1 MDKYR
6 LIELLD
12 NCTELFHKTSALYQK
27 TVNDPKNPSPI
38 VSVSLSE
45 IYTLSEKVKLFLAM
59 NEELAHYEITSLFD
73 FWNDVYFELKEVI
86 EQRDRNTSWLYSK
99 FENYK
104 GQHEI
109 VERMLRDQIQQLN

>member
-6 LIELLD
+6 LIEFLN
-12 NCTELFHKTSALYQK
+12 NCTELFHKTNSLYQK

-38 VSVSLSE
+38 VSVYLSE
-45 IYTLSEKVKLFLAM
+45 IYTLSEKAKLFLAM
-59 NEELAHYEITSLFD
+59 NEELAHYEITSLFN

-86 EQRDRNTSWLYSK
+86 EQRDRNTSWLYSE

-104 GQHEI
+104 RQHEI
-109 VERMLRDQIQQLN
+109 VERMLKDQIQQLN